1 MDVNS
6 RDPLQNIIPFQING
20 VEIGRFDGSGNLGIG
35 TMTTTATAVRLDISG
50 GAVRVNSGAAANT
63 ALTTTG
69 RIGVNTATPTMD
81 LEVNG
86 SAKIGSVVFDTTPLY
101 DFTSHTF
108 TNAGTTGRTGPTL
121 TSVRTAYSGVS
132 WAQNSSYLDMSNN
145 NGIQLWTVPIT
156 GSYTIRAV
164 GAAGG
169 NLGTYGKGRD
179 IQTTTTLTK
188 GEVIR
193 ILVGQQGGGSNNT
206 RGGGGGTFVVRGTQ
220 TPIIVAGGGGGRS
233 ETVINEYNNS
243 NASSSTSGN
252 KGGNGEGSN
261 NGAGGTNGGGGVAS
275 ALTSGGAGGGGLLT
289 DGGNSVV
296 GWGGGGVGGASFI
309 NGGVGGLELGYNE
322 NYGGFGGGGGSP
334 AGGGGGGGY
343 SGGGGGYDPVWAR
356 GGGGGSFTISAMTD
370 YGATNNGH
378 GSVEITL
385 LVVADTKMG
394 VNTATPTEALDVSG
408 NIHCNNILRSN
419 HINCLVDGNLQINTN
434 TKTVSNTA
442 AGAIQLATKNS
453 VRLHVTP
460 DGYVGIGTTTP
471 GAQLHISGA
480 VAGTQPNGYF
490 FAIHPATGWTGWG
503 GGGGTSYSLVT
514 SGNVWFQGVYIWFTS
529 DKRIKKNVR
538 EINGNTALSQLR
550 KLRPTIYNNIDST
563 KGINNVYGFVAQEV
577 KDVILD
583 STTSNSKDY
592 VPNFYCKGD
601 IYTIDA
607 SNHIYEITSENEF
620 RFEKV
625 LDASGNE
632 ITNYKIKLYDET
644 NKDYVCV
651 VLHRIDEKTIR
662 VKCEKEYIFSTVE
675 EYKHK
680 VFIYGQEVHD
690 FHNLDKNA
698 IFTVGTAALKELDR
712 EQQSDK
718 ARIAELEATVATQQS
733 LINDILER
741 LNKNGL

>member
-1 MDVNS
+1 MD
-6 RDPLQNIIPFQING
+6 
-20 VEIGRFDGSGNLGIG
+20 
-35 TMTTTATAVRLDISG
+35 RL
-50 GAVRVNSGAAANT
+50 
-63 ALTTTG
+63 
-69 RIGVNTATPTMD
+69 
-81 LEVNG
+81 
-86 SAKIGSVVFDTTPLY
+86 
-101 DFTSHTF
+101 
-108 TNAGTTGRTGPTL
+108 
-121 TSVRTAYSGVS
+121 
-132 WAQNSSYLDMSNN
+132 
-145 NGIQLWTVPIT
+145 
-156 GSYTIRAV
+156 
-164 GAAGG
+164 
-169 NLGTYGKGRD
+169 
-179 IQTTTTLTK
+179 
-188 GEVIR
+188 
-193 ILVGQQGGGSNNT
+193 
-206 RGGGGGTFVVRGTQ
+206 
-220 TPIIVAGGGGGRS
+220 
-233 ETVINEYNNS
+233 
-243 NASSSTSGN
+243 
-252 KGGNGEGSN
+252 
-261 NGAGGTNGGGGVAS
+261 
-275 ALTSGGAGGGGLLT
+275 
-289 DGGNSVV
+289 
-296 GWGGGGVGGASFI
+296 
-309 NGGVGGLELGYNE
+309 
-322 NYGGFGGGGGSP
+322 
-334 AGGGGGGGY
+334 
-343 SGGGGGYDPVWAR
+343 
-356 GGGGGSFTISAMTD
+356 
-370 YGATNNGH
+370 
-378 GSVEITL
+378 
-385 LVVADTKMG
+385 
-394 VNTATPTEALDVSG
+394 
-408 NIHCNNILRSN
+408 
-419 HINCLVDGNLQINTN
+419 
-434 TKTVSNTA
+434 
-442 AGAIQLATKNS
+442 
-453 VRLHVTP
+453 
-460 DGYVGIGTTTP
+460 
-471 GAQLHISGA
+471 
-480 VAGTQPNGYF
+480 
-490 FAIHPATGWTGWG
+490 G

-592 VPNFYCKGD
+592 VPNFYCKGY